1 MASTSEPEPGDP
13 EEDDDPDRPDA
24 DEHHAA
30 IRALL
35 ATFADWMRDR
45 SRRIARRHDLDADD
59 VFQLTW
65 LRLLRSR
72 MTADLTNDGIRTWLA
87 RRIHWA
93 ASELA
98 RQRRHDGGERIAAD
112 EVDALIAEADMQA
125 SRTASTAGSA
135 VDAKLLDR
143 IGLTRHQI
151 HVVLSECSGL
161 DLSLREYAHLV
172 GRSYTAIRKDKERAL
187 DRIERWVGLNH
198 EERRVFMAFRARRIG
213 GGRSSAHRPQRG
225 GVSRPPRR
233 RPPEGRRGLG
243 RDTDPAR
250 CAAICR
256 TRASTMTT
264 RLSRS
269 GSATPARNAPA
280 SAAPHDP
287 DQQRSLGEA
296 ARRSMNTVRAGMLPG
311 AVAREGTPMASRL
324 AVLALASV
332 AVFAAT
338 LVALHLLR
346 ADVSPLSQGISHY
359 GNGSYRWILPIANG
373 VLGVGDSPWCSAWPS
388 ESRQRAGR

>member
-1 MASTSEPEPGDP
+1 VTVASTSDPEPGDP
-13 EEDDDPDRPDA
+13 ADDDDPDRPDA

-112 EVDALIAEADMQA
+112 EVDALIAEADVQA
-125 SRTASTAGSA
+125 SRAASTAGSA

-143 IGLTRHQI
+143 IGLTRHQV

-198 EERRVFMAFRARRIG
+198 EERRVFMAFRLAGSVEAGARRTG
-213 GGRSSAHRPQRG
+213 HSEAAFRGLLDGAHRK
-225 GVSRPPRR
+225 VD
-233 RPPEGRRGLG
+233 E
-243 RDTDPAR
+243 
-250 CAAICR
+250 
-256 TRASTMTT
+256 
-264 RLSRS
+264 
-269 GSATPARNAPA
+269 
-280 SAAPHDP
+280 
-287 DQQRSLGEA
+287 
-296 ARRSMNTVRAGMLPG
+296 
-311 AVAREGTPMASRL
+311 
-324 AVLALASV
+324 ALAGTRV
-332 AVFAAT
+332 QPDGP
-338 LVALHLLR
+338 R
-346 ADVSPLSQGISHY
+346 A
-359 GNGSYRWILPIANG
+359 
-373 VLGVGDSPWCSAWPS
+373 
-388 ESRQRAGR
+388 AGRGRAR